1 MVRVLGEKVAAPK
14 LYTPEV
20 LEPIDRD
27 GGRCGI
33 DFGNLP
39 ALFGHDVWH
48 LYELSWI
55 EAGVGP
61 VSRVGVLTIPASSP
75 ATVESK
81 SLKLYLNSLN
91 FHPFPS
97 SAAAVACIT
106 RDITAVVG
114 AAVQLTLLE
123 PAEIGSITREP
134 AGGVIDSDGAAAAL
148 GGVDIR
154 ERRELLE
161 AQDLRVEQQL
171 MTHELRSLCPV
182 TGQPDWAT
190 LWLHCEGRT
199 LAPSSLAHYVE
210 SFREHQDF
218 HEQCLERIFSDL
230 WAVLEPSHLTVA
242 AFYTRRGGIDITPWR
257 SSNDLAPR
265 QDRMGRQ

>member
-14 LYTPEV
+14 LYAPEV

-27 GGRCGI
+27 GGRRGV

-55 EAGVGP
+55 EEGTGP

-91 FHPFPS
+91 FHLFPS
-97 SAAAVACIT
+97 SAAAVLCIT
-106 RDITAVVG
+106 RDLAAVVG

-134 AGGVIDSDGAAAAL
+134 AGSVIHNAGAAAAL
-148 GGVDIR
+148 GGDSVD
-154 ERRELLE
+154 RRGLLDTH
-161 AQDLRVEQQL
+161 DLRVEQQL

-190 LWLHCEGRT
+190 LWLHCEGRS